1 MFENIDILENSV
13 ALVVNKAE
21 KSLDTI
27 KNMIEKV
34 KT

>member
-27 KNMIEKV
+27 INMIERV
-34 KT
+34 RT

>member
-21 KSLDTI
+21 RSLDTI
-27 KNMIEKV
+27 RYMIEQV
-34 KT
+34 